1 MLHIS
6 WWVQTLV
13 TSMPSPSMVTCLAFY
28 PEDNNILLVGLDD
41 SSILVYHIH
50 KEQVYLSLSSFKKD
64 MMCIIDYMFKGYHS
78 FIYVR
83 FKSSLRATLNEL
95 LLLPSQ
101 ILWMFLFLVMQ
112 MLRLVYNIFIPHIM
126 LITSAILELAPLFPW
141 TV

>member
-64 MMCIIDYMFKGYHS
+64 MMCIIDYMFKGY
-78 FIYVR
+78 
-83 FKSSLRATLNEL
+83 
-95 LLLPSQ
+95 
-101 ILWMFLFLVMQ
+101 
-112 MLRLVYNIFIPHIM
+112 
-126 LITSAILELAPLFPW
+126 
-141 TV
+141 